1 MTLGQ
6 RLYEMRKSKG
16 LSQESVAEVLG
27 VTRQTVSKW
36 ETDQTTPDFDKII
49 PICKLYN
56 ITTDEL
62 FNDNMTKTE
71 ASNNTKND
79 YDYSYNSSYNYAEN
93 NSTENYGNRYET
105 PYEEPVMTAD
115 ERENFEKGR
124 RRSAAIMA
132 VSICMYIMSVVP
144 FFLFDNSRI
153 MMTVFFAIIAV
164 ATMLIVFAALSR
176 PKNIKK
182 FKVQT
187 KETRLFKQIT
197 SILSGII
204 LVIYMIISFA
214 TGAWH
219 ITWILWVI
227 YGIMC
232 EIIKLIF
239 SLKGSEI
246 NDEE

>member
-6 RLYEMRKSKG
+6 RLYEMRKAKG

-56 ITTDEL
+56 ITADEL
-62 FNDNMTKTE
+62 FSDDMTI
-71 ASNNTKND
+71 SNNVKSD
-79 YDYSYNSSYNYAEN
+79 YDYSYNSSYNY
-93 NSTENYGNRYET
+93 TENYGNKYEM
-105 PYEEPVMTAD
+105 PHEEPVITAD
-115 ERENFEKGR
+115 EKENFEKGR
-124 RRSAAIMA
+124 RRSAALMA

-144 FFLFDNSRI
+144 FFLFDNSKI
-153 MMTVFFAIIAV
+153 MMTVFFAIIAI
-164 ATMLIVFAALSR
+164 ATMLIVFAALSK

-182 FKVQT
+182 FKTQT
-187 KETRLFKQIT
+187 KEDKLFKQIT

-204 LVIYMIISFA
+204 LAIYMVISFA

>member
-6 RLYEMRKSKG
+6 RLYEMRKAKG

-56 ITTDEL
+56 ITADEL
-62 FNDNMTKTE
+62 FSDDMTI
-71 ASNNTKND
+71 SNNVKSD
-79 YDYSYNSSYNYAEN
+79 YDYSYNGSYNY
-93 NSTENYGNRYET
+93 TENYGNKYEM
-105 PYEEPVMTAD
+105 PHEEPVITAD
-115 ERENFEKGR
+115 EKENFEKGR
-124 RRSAAIMA
+124 RRSAALMA

-144 FFLFDNSRI
+144 FFLFDNSKI
-153 MMTVFFAIIAV
+153 MMTVFFAIIAI
-164 ATMLIVFAALSR
+164 ATMLIVFATLSK

-182 FKVQT
+182 FKTQT
-187 KETRLFKQIT
+187 KEDKLFKQIT

-204 LVIYMIISFA
+204 LAIYMVISFA

>member
-16 LSQESVAEVLG
+16 FSQESVAEVLG

-56 ITTDEL
+56 ITADEL
-62 FNDNMTKTE
+62 FNNDTTKEE
-71 ASNNTKND
+71 ASNNIKND
-79 YDYSYNSSYNYAEN
+79 YDYSYSGYNYAESN
-93 NSTENYGNRYET
+93 NTENYGNKYEM

-124 RRSAAIMA
+124 RRSAALMSI
-132 VSICMYIMSVVP
+132 SICMYIMSVVP
-144 FFLFDNSRI
+144 FFLFDNSKI
-153 MMTVFFAIIAV
+153 MMTVFFVIIAI
-164 ATMLIVFAALSR
+164 ATMLIVFAALSK
-176 PKNIKK
+176 PKEKN
-182 FKVQT
+182 FKAQT
-187 KETRLFKQIT
+187 KENRLFKQIT

-204 LVIYMIISFA
+204 LAIYMIISFA

-227 YGIMC
+227 YGILC